1 MSTYSFTIPGSPV
14 SKARPRVCKWGT
26 YTPIKTVNYETLVKE
41 LFIMEHFGKML
52 EGQIAMTVTAYFGI
66 PKSGSKKLKADMLSG
81 TARPTKK
88 PDVDNLI
95 KIIADALNGLAY
107 NDDSQIVLAIVEKWY
122 SDIPRVEIT
131 IEEVGV

>member
-1 MSTYSFTIPGSPV
+1 MTYKLTIPGEPV
-14 SKARPRVCKWGT
+14 AKGRPRVCKWGT

-66 PKSGSKKLKADMLSG
+66 PKSASKRVRADMLSG
-81 TARPTKK
+81 IARPTKK

-107 NDDSQIVLAIVEKWY
+107 NDDSQIVLAIIEKWY

-131 IEEVGV
+131 IEEVNP

>member
-1 MSTYSFTIPGSPV
+1 MTYKLTIPGEPV
-14 SKARPRVCKWGT
+14 AKGRPRVCKWGT
-26 YTPIKTVNYETLVKE
+26 YTPAKTVNYETLVKE
-41 LFIMEHFGKML
+41 LFIMEHFGKQL

-66 PKSGSKKLKADMLSG
+66 PKSASKRVRADMLSG
-81 TARPTKK
+81 IARPTKK

-107 NDDSQIVLAIVEKWY
+107 KDDSQIVLAIIEKWY

-131 IEEVGV
+131 IEEVN